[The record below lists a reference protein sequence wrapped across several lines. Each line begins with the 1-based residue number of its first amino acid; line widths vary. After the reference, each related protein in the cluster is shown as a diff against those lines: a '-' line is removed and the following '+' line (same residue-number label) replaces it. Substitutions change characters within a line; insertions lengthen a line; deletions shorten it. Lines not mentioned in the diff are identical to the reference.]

1 MRIFLFLLLFSQHA
15 FSFQDSAELKR
26 LYGKFDRDQ
35 DKKITADDKI
45 SAKEIFESSNVRAKG
60 LYQIS
65 IMAQELALKGK
76 IAPEELTENPVERIS
91 RMIRDL
97 YWDGLTRQIDSS
109 TILKVASDPKIKSKQ
124 LYLYIPQN
132 DEEAFT
138 HYKKSKINIVKL
150 PKNIPENFITRL
162 GHKQGLLTLAMKDG
176 KGVPYVVPGGRFNEM
191 YGWDSYFHVLGT
203 LNDGRTQ
210 LAKGM
215 VDNFVYE
222 INHYGKI
229 LNANRTYYLTRS
241 QPPFLTSMIK
251 AVYEAL
257 PKNQESYEW
266 LESCLKAA
274 IKEYE
279 TVWMGK
285 DRLTD
290 TGLSRYA
297 GFDSGIPP
305 EVEPGHFDHIL
316 IPFAKKHKLSLKD
329 LKTKFNQGKLDDPE
343 LTEFFH
349 QDRAV
354 RESGHDTT
362 YRWRVGETDRA
373 SDFVTVDLNSLL
385 YKYESDLAELIQDKE
400 LSKKFKIA
408 ALKRKELIRKYL
420 WNDKKKLFFDYNFKS
435 MTQSEYISA
444 TTFYPLW
451 AGDIL
456 KEDEAKEMVKIALK
470 ELESKGG
477 LSASAK
483 SSLDAVVGKKEER
496 QWDYP
501 NGWAPHQMLAWQ
513 GLMNYGFEK
522 EKDRLIYKWL
532 FMITKNAMDYNGTI
546 PEKYDVVSR
555 SHKVFA
561 EYGNV
566 GTKFS
571 YITKEG
577 FGWMNASYQLG
588 LKKLSSEHK
597 SKLFELKDPTHE

>member
-1 MRIFLFLLLFSQHA
+1 MRILPFLFLFLTHSTFA
-15 FSFQDSAELKR
+15 FEHNELNLIYKK
-26 LYGKFDRDQ
+26 YDRDG

-45 SAKEIFESSNVRAKG
+45 SSNDAFNIGSVQARG
-60 LYQIS
+60 TYEIS
-65 IMAQELALKGK
+65 ILAQELALNGK
-76 IAPEELTENPVERIS
+76 VNQKVLHENPVERIS
-91 RMIRDL
+91 RLIKDV
-97 YWDGLTRQIDSS
+97 YWDGLTRRIDPES
-109 TILKVASDPKIKSKQ
+109 IAKVVNDEKIANQ
-124 LYLYIPQN
+124 ELYLYVPAS
-132 DEEAFT
+132 DKVALEV
-138 HYKKSKINIVKL
+138 YKKSKINVVKYS
-150 PKNIPENFITRL
+150 PSSEIRNN
-162 GHKQGLLTLAMKDG
+162 HGLLSLALKDG

-203 LNDGRTQ
+203 LSDGRVD

-229 LNANRTYYLTRS
+229 LNANRSYYLTRS
-241 QPPFLTSMIK
+241 QPPFLTSMIES
-251 AVYEAL
+251 VYSAL
-257 PKNQESYEW
+257 PKSKENDKW
-266 LESCLKAA
+266 LRTSLKAA
-274 IKEYE
+274 VKEYE

-297 GFDSGIPP
+297 GFDQGIPP
-305 EVEPGHFDHIL
+305 EVERGHFDHIL
-316 IPFAKKHKLSLKD
+316 APYAKKY
-329 LKTKFNQGKLDDPE
+329 KLDVREFERRFNEGKIQEPE
-343 LTEFFH
+343 LVFFFH

-362 YRWRVGETDRA
+362 YRWKVDGRDRA

-385 YKYESDLAELIQDKE
+385 YKYEMDLAKFLNN
-400 LSKKFKIA
+400 KKYERA
-408 ALKRKELIRKYL
+408 ALTRKDRMLKYL
-420 WNDKKKLFFDYNFKS
+420 WNPEKKMFFDYNWKDKK
-435 MTQSEYISA
+435 QSNYISA

-451 AGDIL
+451 AGNIL
-456 KEDEAKEMVKIALK
+456 DEANAKLMVQSALK
-470 ELESKGG
+470 ELEVAGG
-477 LSASAK
+477 LAATAK
-483 SSLDAVVGKKEER
+483 NSLMTVIDRKEER

-501 NGWAPHQMLAWQ
+501 NGWAPHQILAWK
-513 GLMNYGFEK
+513 GLEKYGMQK

-532 FMITKNAMDYNGTI
+532 WMITKNAMDYNGTI
-546 PEKYDVVSR
+546 PEKYDVVAR

-588 LKKLSSEHK
+588 LKQLSSE
-597 SKLFELKDPTHE
+597 KLVRLKRMEDPVNE

>member
-1 MRIFLFLLLFSQHA
+1 MRFFLLLLLFSQHA
-15 FSFQDSAELKR
+15 FSFQHSAELKQ
-26 LYGKFDRDQ
+26 LYEKFDRDH

-45 SAKEIFESSNVRAKG
+45 QATEIFESGKVKAKG

-65 IMAQELALKGK
+65 IAAQELALKGK
-76 IAPEELTENPVERIS
+76 IAEEVLTENPVERIS
-91 RMIRDL
+91 RTIRDL
-97 YWDGLTRQIDSS
+97 YWDGLTRRIDSN
-109 TILKVASDPKIKSKQ
+109 TVLKVASDPKIKSKK
-124 LYLYIPQN
+124 LYLYIPGN
-132 DEEAFT
+132 DEEAFQ
-138 HYKKSKINIVKL
+138 HYKNSKISLVKL
-150 PKNIPENFITRL
+150 PEVIPENFITKL
-162 GHKQGLLTLAMKDG
+162 GNKQGLLALALKDG
-176 KGVPYVVPGGRFNEM
+176 KGIPYVVPGGRFNEM
-191 YGWDSYFHVLGT
+191 YGWDSYFHVIGT
-203 LNDGRTQ
+203 LNDGRVD

-251 AVYEAL
+251 AVYEVL
-257 PKNQESYEW
+257 PKTDETRQW
-266 LESCLKAA
+266 LATSLKAA

-285 DRLTD
+285 DRLTN

-305 EVEPGHFDHIL
+305 EVEEGHFDHIL
-316 IPFAKKHKLSLKD
+316 IPYAKKHKLTLSD
-329 LKTKFNQGKLDDPE
+329 LKKKFNEGNMNDEE

-362 YRWRVGETDRA
+362 YRWRVGEKDRA

-385 YKYESDLAELIQDKE
+385 YKFENDLSELIQDKE
-400 LSKKFKIA
+400 ISKKFKMA
-408 ALKRKELIRKYL
+408 ANKRKELIRKYL
-420 WNDKKKLFFDYNFKS
+420 WNDKKKMFFDYNFKS
-435 MTQSEYISA
+435 KSQSEYISA

-451 AGDIL
+451 AGTIL
-456 KEDEAKEMVKIALK
+456 SENEAKEMVKAALK
-470 ELESKGG
+470 ELESNGG
-477 LSASAK
+477 ITATAK

-501 NGWAPHQMLAWQ
+501 NGWAPHQVIAWQ
-513 GLMNYGFEK
+513 GLENYHLNK

-588 LKKLSSEHK
+588 LKKLSSEYK
-597 SKLFELKDPTHE
+597 TKLFELKDPTHE